1 MVEAGLQCLRRQS
14 YLYTMATKSRKADIP
29 TYALGDFRHV
39 HRVPNDKS
47 EFGYN
52 SLPRSK
58 YVAGFE
64 LYSGNGLVGSVGP
77 LRSVFYRIS
86 LTVTG
91 GLDMQIGLE
100 HYRHEPRTLGFTFP
114 NQLFFKNNI
123 SADASGYYMFFEEGF
138 LAELLPA
145 ARLPEEF
152 PFLSL
157 TGVPLFRVSEEE
169 LAALVE
175 LVAKMDAEV
184 RQDRQGRAKALQL
197 YLYLFLLETK
207 RSYQRQG
214 LDKPAPL
221 QSGAQ
226 ALVGRFQRLVGMH
239 FLSVRQVADYAA
251 MLAVSANH
259 LNKVVKELTG
269 KTASES
275 ISEMLSQEARALL
288 RYTDHSIAEIAYQL
302 DFSDPASFNRF
313 FKGSTG
319 ETPMAWR
326 KRHLTATN
334 A

>member
-1 MVEAGLQCLRRQS
+1 M
-14 YLYTMATKSRKADIP
+14 KSRKAEIP
-29 TYALGDFRHV
+29 ICGLADFRHV
-39 HRVPNDKS
+39 HRVPDDKS

-52 SLPRSK
+52 SLPRSQ

-64 LYSGNGLVGSVGP
+64 LYSSHGLVGSVGP

-123 SADASGYYMFFEEGF
+123 SADASGYYMFFDEGF
-138 LAELLPA
+138 LADLLPA

-152 PFLSL
+152 PFLSM
-157 TGVPLFRVSEEE
+157 TGVPLFRVSEAE

-175 LVAKMDAEV
+175 IVGKMDVEV
-184 RQDRQGRAKALQL
+184 RQERPERAKALQL
-197 YLYLFLLETK
+197 YLYLFLLDAK

-214 LDKPAPL
+214 LDKPSAM
-221 QSGAQ
+221 SQ
-226 ALVGRFQRLVGMH
+226 AVVPALAGRFQKLVGVH
-239 FLSVRQVADYAA
+239 FLSVRRVADYAA

-259 LNKVVKELTG
+259 LNKVVKEMTG

-275 ISEMLSQEARALL
+275 ISEMLAQEAKALL
-288 RYTDHSIAEIAYQL
+288 RYTDLSIAEIAYQL

-313 FKGSTG
+313 FKGGTA
-319 ETPMAWR
+319 ETPLAWR
-326 KRHLTATN
+326 KRHAAVSN

>member
-1 MVEAGLQCLRRQS
+1 MVGANLRNPRRLS
-14 YLYTMATKSRKADIP
+14 YLYMMTTKSRKADIP

-39 HRVPNDKS
+39 HRVPDDKS

-52 SLPRSK
+52 SLARSK
-58 YVAGFE
+58 FIDGFE
-64 LYSGNGLVGSVGP
+64 LYSSSGLVGSVGP
-77 LRSVFYRIS
+77 LRSAFYRIS

-123 SADASGYYMFFEEGF
+123 SADASGYYMLFEERF
-138 LAELLPA
+138 LADLLPA

-152 PFLSL
+152 PFLSMS
-157 TGVPLFRVSEEE
+157 GVPLFLVSEAE
-169 LAALVE
+169 LAALVD
-175 LVAKMDAEV
+175 LIGKMDAEV
-184 RQDRQGRAKALQL
+184 RQERPGRAKAIQL
-197 YLYLFLLETK
+197 YLYLFLLEAK

-214 LDKPAPL
+214 LHEQSASHAGAPAL
-221 QSGAQ
+221 A
-226 ALVGRFQRLVGMH
+226 VRFRKLVGMH

-259 LNKVVKELTG
+259 LNKVVKEQTG

-275 ISEMLSQEARALL
+275 ISEMLEQEAKALL
-288 RYTDHSIAEIAYQL
+288 RYTDKSIAEIAYQL

-313 FKGSTG
+313 FRGGVG
-319 ETPMAWR
+319 ETPMVWR
-326 KRHLTATN
+326 KQHRAANN